1 MIFNAFYAGTNPGL
15 DLIRC
20 LGHMPPDLDY
30 QCNMEL
36 GVQLTCRSRNEFLIQ
51 AVPGRIS

>member
-20 LGHMPPDLDY
+20 LGHMPLDLDY

>member
-1 MIFNAFYAGTNPGL
+1 MRFMPGTNPGL

-20 LGHMPPDLDY
+20 LGHMPLDLDY